1 MIGGSRLIAGS
12 LLALGATGCL
22 ASKGDIKLLQEEI
35 RATRASAAQA
45 DSARRRT
52 SDSLTAALANLAAVQ
67 VANAKDAQAAQ
78 KKTEDELKA
87 LSTKVTNND
96 LATKDRLKSLD
107 EDLDQVREIA
117 RQNARGAALARAQI
131 EQARAATPPATPPDS
146 MTTAAP
152 APAAPATPGPATLLT
167 SGKSLIIQ
175 GSCSTAR
182 RSFQEVLNQ
191 YPSSPDAPEAMYLIA
206 ESFVSCGEGG
216 SSAKADS
223 VYRLVVEKYPGT
235 DFAATA
241 LYKRAEALRVA
252 NNMKEAKPLYEKIVC
267 EYPKSTALDRA
278 LNRLGNQRP
287 ACR

>member
-1 MIGGSRLIAGS
+1 VIGGSRLIAGS

-67 VANAKDAQAAQ
+67 AANAKDAQAAQ

-146 MTTAAP
+146 TASSTAV
-152 APAAPATPGPATLLT
+152 PAAPATPGPATLLT

-191 YPSSPDAPEAMYLIA
+191 YPNSPDAPEAMYLIA
-206 ESFVSCGEGG
+206 ESFISCGEGG
-216 SSAKADS
+216 SPAKADS

-235 DFAATA
+235 DFAATS

-252 NNMKEAKPLYEKIVC
+252 NNMKEARPLYEKIVC

>member
-1 MIGGSRLIAGS
+1 MAGSRLIAGS

-35 RATRASAAQA
+35 RAARASAAQA

-52 SDSLTAALANLAAVQ
+52 SDSLSAALANFVAVQ
-67 VANAKDAQAAQ
+67 ALSAKDASALQL
-78 KKTEDELKA
+78 KTAEELKA

-96 LATKDRLKSLD
+96 LATKDRLKSLS

-117 RQNARGAALARAQI
+117 RQNARGAALARAQM
-131 EQARAATPPATPPDS
+131 EQARAATPPTTPPDS
-146 MTTAAP
+146 SGTTAPVPTAP
-152 APAAPATPGPATLLT
+152 VTPGPATLLT

-191 YPSSPDAPEAMYLIA
+191 YPTSPDAPEAMYLIA
-206 ESFVSCGEGG
+206 ESYVSCGEGG
-216 SSAKADS
+216 SPAKADS

-235 DFAATA
+235 DFAATS
-241 LYKRAEALRVA
+241 LYKRAEALRVT
-252 NNMKEAKPLYEKIVC
+252 NNMKEARPLYEKIVC